1 MNGRR
6 CVGKPSESAL
16 VTSYSGEDQTCP
28 VNMMKNAHKSKS
40 SLVAA
45 GSLLLMV
52 HQRFHCLQQTAPNL
66 IKQKWRLC
74 FFLPSALPLRL
85 NICCLCCFSL
95 KTWGKVLSDEVSV
108 CTSAPRQP
116 EDQALRCYKHS
127 LPQFVWFLL
136 LHDDIKP
143 HPPTALLF
151 LRSSQL
157 EESWLKEGVALKG
170 EELQQLV
177 SDQWW
182 TERLNCE

>member
-16 VTSYSGEDQTCP
+16 VSSYSGEDQTCP

-127 LPQFVWFLL
+127 HSLFDSCFCMMTSSPT
-136 LHDDIKP
+136 
-143 HPPTALLF
+143 HPLLF
-151 LRSSQL
+151 CF
-157 EESWLKEGVALKG
+157 WGAA
-170 EELQQLV
+170 
-177 SDQWW
+177 
-182 TERLNCE
+182 N

>member
-6 CVGKPSESAL
+6 CVGNPSESAP

-28 VNMMKNAHKSKS
+28 VNMMKNAHKSKC

-52 HQRFHCLQQTAPNL
+52 HQRFHCLQRTAPNL

-95 KTWGKVLSDEVSV
+95 KTWGKVLSDEVS
-108 CTSAPRQP
+108 A
-116 EDQALRCYKHS
+116 QALPASQKIHSHS
-127 LPQFVWFLL
+127 LFESCFCMTSSPT
-136 LHDDIKP
+136 
-143 HPPTALLF
+143 HPLLF
-151 LRSSQL
+151 CF
-157 EESWLKEGVALKG
+157 KG
-170 EELQQLV
+170 AA
-177 SDQWW
+177 
-182 TERLNCE
+182 N